1 MRGKTTAR
9 AYLLSRNQARKRQQQ
24 WLLTEP
30 EYDAMWQ
37 GKEDQRGRSANSLS
51 LCRIDL
57 GQPWQRDNC
66 VLMTR
71 TQYRHKVKQ
80 RNAQLKKQEEK

>member
-1 MRGKTTAR
+1 
-9 AYLLSRNQARKRQQQ
+9 
-24 WLLTEP
+24 
-30 EYDAMWQ
+30 MWQ

-57 GQPWQRDNC
+57 DKPWQRDNC

-71 TQYRHKVKQ
+71 TQYRDKVKQ